1 MTKLYTTINEFKKSL
16 YKNKLNETH
25 IVYDQG
31 RRLPREIYF
40 NGELYTGKASFI
52 NGFNGYE
59 SAKHDGLMCA
69 LIDNSLFNDNNE
81 PNTILDKNGNKI
93 ISKSRRG
100 VILNYNNGT
109 LVANNKNINEKISS
123 NNKIKFMLESPY
135 KWGKGWTGTDIQRN
149 ELDEAYDG
157 IVTELGMTPGVNRYG
172 VVIGED
178 ATGEVTDA
186 YMHPMELVFTVD
198 EKTPELIEKITNVIN
213 DYLPS
218 FAKIGKVI

>member
-25 IVYDQG
+25 INYDQG
-31 RRLPREIYF
+31 RKLPTEIYF
-40 NGELYTGKASFI
+40 NGELYTGEASFI
-52 NGFNGYE
+52 NGYNGYE
-59 SAKHDGLMCA
+59 STEDDGLMCA
-69 LIDNSLFNDNNE
+69 VIDNSLWNDNKE
-81 PNTILDKNGNKI
+81 PNAVLDKNGNKI

-100 VILNYNNGT
+100 VTLNYNNGILT
-109 LVANNKNINEKISS
+109 NNKNINEIFSS

-135 KWGKGWTGTDIQRN
+135 KWGKGWTSTAMLLE
-149 ELDEAYDG
+149 ELKETYGG
-157 IVTELGMTPGVNRYG
+157 IVAELGMTPGVNEYG
-172 VVIGED
+172 VIIGED

-186 YMHPMELVFTVD
+186 YMHPMELVFTVN